1 MMSGKEEDLLNIYG
15 QSPDTNYEET
25 IVLEGELT
33 NSNAGGSSDAPN
45 FDTLNEP
52 IKETIL
58 RDLKAVGMKFK
69 HVIIPTEKKSLLS
82 DWDLWGPLILC
93 TFMAF
98 MLENSQAGTLC
109 ESPSLCNYILSI
121 LMILYFSRFQR
132 TAVRPLPNFSR

>member
-15 QSPDTNYEET
+15 QSPDANYEET

-98 MLENSQAGTLC
+98 MLENSQAGTFC
-109 ESPSLCNYILSI
+109 ES
-121 LMILYFSRFQR
+121 FSVQ
-132 TAVRPLPNFSR
+132 